1 MEMLFSQ
8 EKIWALD
15 RQEIAKEAWQEG
27 RQEGIDLLG
36 ELMRT
41 RIWIEAVVPLCY

>member
-8 EKIWALD
+8 EKVLALD
-15 RQEIAKEAWQEG
+15 RQEIAKEA